1 MKMHAIMV
9 SIFAALLLCLNP
21 PVEAGGPA
29 AAGKIV
35 IARGVDVTSL
45 DPHKAIS
52 SVDLNYCTTVFDAL
66 LRRTGSDEISPNLAE
81 SYRNINPTTWEFT
94 IRKGVFFHNGD
105 PLTAADVVF
114 SLNRAM
120 NSKSPLI
127 TFLGD
132 LKNIVAVDHRTV
144 RVVTA
149 RPDPILPNRMA
160 FAAYIVPEKYIREKG
175 DAYFAQHPVGT
186 GRYRFVGRTAGD
198 LVKLEANSRYWGA
211 KPATVKT
218 LVFRS
223 IPDPVKR
230 VEALTGGEV
239 DLAAGVPP
247 HLTQSLRDD
256 PGVKVITGHSGRLI
270 FVGMNLSGPGG
281 GPLSDRR
288 VRQAIAHAVDRQA
301 LAGGALMGAGEPLAT
316 PLVRHVFGHDPS
328 IRAYP
333 YDPERAKKL
342 LAEAGWPE
350 GFETVMATPS
360 GRYIRDR
367 EVASAVADMLGKV
380 GIRVRVKVYEWAE
393 YMRMLRTRQLEP
405 LYLLGWGNTIFDA
418 DGILVPLFSSGS
430 AISHYSNPKL
440 DRLLKAARFETDR
453 DKRKAL
459 YRESL
464 LLIHEDVPAIFL
476 YEQVESYGVSKKVVF
491 SPLHG
496 SERKDSDKLELE
508 EIDTTDDT
516 LKLKN

>member
-1 MKMHAIMV
+1 MKIPAIMV
-9 SIFAALLLCLNP
+9 SILAAFLLCLDP
-21 PVEAGGPA
+21 PAEAGGPA

-35 IARGVDVTSL
+35 ISRSVDVTSL

-66 LRRTGSDEISPNLAE
+66 LRRTGSDEILPNLAE
-81 SYRNINPTTWEFT
+81 SYRKIDPTTWEFT

-114 SLNRAM
+114 SINRAIH
-120 NSKSPLI
+120 SKSPLI
-127 TFLGD
+127 TFPGSLQS
-132 LKNIVAVDHRTV
+132 IVAAGPRTV
-144 RVVTA
+144 RIVTA

-175 DAYFAQHPVGT
+175 DAHFAQHPVGT
-186 GRYRFVGRTAGD
+186 GRYRFVSRPAGD
-198 LVKLEANSRYWGA
+198 LVKLEANDRYWGP

-230 VEALTGGEV
+230 VKALIKGEV
-239 DLAAGVPP
+239 DLAAGIPPTLVP
-247 HLTQSLRDD
+247 SLRDD
-256 PGVKVITGHSGRLI
+256 PGIDVITGHSGRLI
-270 FVGMNLSGPGG
+270 FVGMNLLGPGG
-281 GPLSDRR
+281 SPLSDRR
-288 VRQAIAHAVDRQA
+288 VRQAIAHAVDREA
-301 LAGGALMGAGEPLAT
+301 LVKGALMGAGEPLAT
-316 PLVRHVFGHDPS
+316 PLVKQVFGHDPS

-333 YDPERAKKL
+333 YDPEKAKKL
-342 LAEAGWPE
+342 LAEAGWPD
-350 GFETVMATPS
+350 GFETVLATPS

-380 GIRVRVKVYEWAE
+380 GIRARVKAYEWAE
-393 YMRMLRTRQLEP
+393 YMRMLQTRQLGP

-418 DGILVPLFSSGS
+418 DGIMVPLLSSGS

-440 DRLLKAARFETDR
+440 DRLLEAARFEMDR

-464 LLIHEDVPAIFL
+464 LLIHEDVPGIFL

-508 EIDTTDDT
+508 EADTMDDT

>member
-9 SIFAALLLCLNP
+9 SIFAVFLLCLNP
-21 PVEAGGPA
+21 PVEASGPA
-29 AAGKIV
+29 ATGRIV
-35 IARGVDVTSL
+35 IARGVDLTSL

-52 SVDLNYCTTVFDAL
+52 SADLNYCTTVFDAL

-81 SYRNINPTTWEFT
+81 SYRNTNPTTWEFT

-114 SLNRAM
+114 SINRAM
-120 NSKSPLI
+120 HLKSPLMA
-127 TFLGD
+127 FLGS
-132 LKNIVAVDHRTV
+132 LQNIVAVDSRTV
-144 RVVTA
+144 RIVTA

-175 DAYFAQHPVGT
+175 DAHFAQYPVGT
-186 GRYRFVGRTAGD
+186 GRYRFVSRSPGD
-198 LVKLEANSRYWGA
+198 FVELEANDHYWGP
-211 KPATVKT
+211 KPAKVKT

-230 VEALTGGEV
+230 VEALNKGEV
-239 DLAAGVPP
+239 DLAAGIPP
-247 HLTQSLRDD
+247 HLMPSLRDN
-256 PGVKVITGHSGRLI
+256 PGINVIKGHSGRLI
-270 FVGMNLSGPGG
+270 FIGMNLSGSSGN
-281 GPLSDRR
+281 PLSDRR
-288 VRQAIAHAVDRQA
+288 VRQAIAHAVDRES
-301 LAGGALMGAGEPLAT
+301 LIRGALMGAGEPLAT
-316 PLVRHVFGHDPS
+316 PLVQHTLGYDPS
-328 IRAYP
+328 IQAYS
-333 YDPERAKKL
+333 YDPERARKL

-350 GFETVMATPS
+350 GFETVLATPS

-367 EVASAVADMLGKV
+367 EVALAVASMLGKV
-380 GIRVRVKVYEWAE
+380 GIRVRVKVYEWAD
-393 YMRMLRTRQLEP
+393 YMKMLQTRQQEP

-418 DGILVPLFSSGS
+418 DGILVPLLSSVS

-440 DRLLKAARFETDR
+440 DRLLEAARFEMDQ

-464 LLIHEDVPAIFL
+464 LLIHEDVPGIFL
-476 YEQVESYGVSKKVVF
+476 YEQIESYGVSKKVVF

-496 SERKDSDKLELE
+496 SERKDSDKLELRE
-508 EIDTTDDT
+508 VDT
-516 LKLKN
+516 LKPKN

>member
-1 MKMHAIMV
+1 MKMHAITV
-9 SIFAALLLCLNP
+9 SILAAFLLCLNP
-21 PVEAGGPA
+21 PLEARGPA

-66 LRRTGSDEISPNLAE
+66 LRRTGSNEISPNLAE
-81 SYRNINPTTWEFT
+81 SYRNIDPTTWEFT

-120 NSKSPLI
+120 HSKSPLI
-127 TFLGD
+127 AFLGS
-132 LKNIVAVDHRTV
+132 LQNIVAMDSRTV
-144 RVVTA
+144 RIVTA
-149 RPDPILPNRMA
+149 KPDPILPNRMA

-175 DAYFAQHPVGT
+175 DAHFARHPVGT
-186 GRYRFVGRTAGD
+186 GRYRFVSRSAGD
-198 LVKLEANSRYWGA
+198 FVKLEANDRYWGPDSA
-211 KPATVKT
+211 KVKT

-230 VEALTGGEV
+230 VEALNKCQV
-239 DLAAGVPP
+239 DLVAGVPP
-247 HLTQSLRDD
+247 QLIPSLRAN
-256 PGVKVITGHSGRLI
+256 PGVIVITGHSGRLI
-270 FVGMNLSGPGG
+270 FLGINPLRSSGS
-281 GPLSDRR
+281 PLSDRR
-288 VRQAIAHAVDRQA
+288 VRQAIAHAVDRET
-301 LAGGALMGAGEPLAT
+301 LIRGALMGAGEPLAT
-316 PLVRHVFGHDPS
+316 PLVQHTFGYDPS
-328 IRAYP
+328 IRAHS
-333 YDPERAKKL
+333 YDPEKAKRL

-350 GFETVMATPS
+350 GFETELATPS

-367 EVASAVADMLGKV
+367 EVALAVADMLGKA

-393 YMRMLRTRQLEP
+393 YMKMLRTRQQEP

-418 DGILVPLFSSGS
+418 DGILVPLLSSHS
-430 AISHYSNPKL
+430 TISHYSNPKL
-440 DRLLKAARFETDR
+440 DRLLEAARFEMNK

-464 LLIHEDVPAIFL
+464 LLIHEDVPGIFL
-476 YEQVESYGVSKKVVF
+476 YEQMESYGVSNKVVF

-508 EIDTTDDT
+508 EVDT
-516 LKLKN
+516 LELKN